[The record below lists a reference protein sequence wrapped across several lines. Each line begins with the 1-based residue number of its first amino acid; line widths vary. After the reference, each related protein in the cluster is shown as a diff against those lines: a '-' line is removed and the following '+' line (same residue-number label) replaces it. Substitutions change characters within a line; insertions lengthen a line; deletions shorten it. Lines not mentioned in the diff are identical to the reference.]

1 MLRERQTNLLAWIIG
16 RNHQVIF
23 DELHFGIQK
32 RMGFSSLIRKYGLHT
47 FFAGLFLI
55 ALLFIWKNVVTLV
68 PPSESNFRSG
78 VNTPM
83 DSKDYAS
90 GLISLLRRNIPEKD
104 LLKVGFD
111 EWLKS
116 LGPSKNRFK
125 GKINKI
131 EAVVIEGDSD
141 TVRSGSV
148 KKYKAI
154 CKILAERK
162 G

>member
-1 MLRERQTNLLAWIIG
+1 
-16 RNHQVIF
+16 
-23 DELHFGIQK
+23 
-32 RMGFSSLIRKYGLHT
+32 MGFSSLVCQYGLHS

-55 ALLFIWKNVVTLV
+55 ALLFIWKNAVCLV
-68 PPSESNFRSG
+68 PPSESNLRSEG
-78 VNTPM
+78 NTLTNN
-83 DSKDYAS
+83 KDYAA

-116 LGPSKNRFK
+116 LGP
-125 GKINKI
+125 GKKRLKEKIDKI
-131 EAVVIEGDSD
+131 EAMVIGEDIE
-141 TVRSGSV
+141 TVRSTSV
-148 KKYKAI
+148 KKYQVI